1 MSLSKDFMREQFIK
15 HLKDNKQ
22 PVEIN
27 IEAKELFTKS
37 EYLGHFPT
45 IEEAEKP
52 DILRRY

>member
-1 MSLSKDFMREQFIK
+1 MREQFIK